1 MEHGHVAEHIQ
12 GVQQIEMWASSH
24 MRLPRVHS
32 KSVEEKRLA
41 RRLYKWR
48 GCGSLSDDAS
58 SRLDA
63 VVVNY
68 SDHAL
73 RQKDYIACVDRSLAC
88 KAAVEKSRSEQEP
101 QKESHKD
108 AVDAFKAS
116 HVDFVRMSEDMHE
129 WKLKILE
136 ECWALSSKL
145 GLCCNVC

>member
-12 GVQQIEMWASSH
+12 GVKQIEMWASSH

-32 KSVEEKRLA
+32 KSVEERRLAKRL
-41 RRLYKWR
+41 YQWR
-48 GCGSLSDDAS
+48 QCGSLSDDAA
-58 SRLDA
+58 SRLEA
-63 VVVNY
+63 VVVDY

-73 RQKDYIACVDRSLAC
+73 RQKDYIACVDRLLAC
-88 KAAVEKSRSEQEP
+88 KAAVERSRSEQEP
-101 QKESHKD
+101 KKESHKD

-136 ECWALSSKL
+136 ECWALSSNR